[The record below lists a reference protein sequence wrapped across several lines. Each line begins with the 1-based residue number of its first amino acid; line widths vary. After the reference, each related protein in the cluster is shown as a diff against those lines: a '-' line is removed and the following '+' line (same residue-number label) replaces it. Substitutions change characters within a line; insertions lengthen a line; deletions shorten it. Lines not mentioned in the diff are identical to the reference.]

1 MRIPQLREFTGSIT
15 LKCQAIVTDP
25 IAFLHA
31 SHYSQLVLS
40 QTLVDMLTF
49 PARSDLKEQAGA
61 IQTYLLV
68 ELPFH
73 HADEDED
80 LLALLLRSGAMT
92 GDLGV
97 QLSALRAAHARD
109 RELAQRMLEG
119 LTALSVGEEPAR
131 VVEFLQTAFA
141 FAEHLRHHVIWE
153 NRTLL
158 PLADELLRA
167 GDLADLGHRMLERR
181 KALVEP

>member
-1 MRIPQLREFTGSIT
+1 MSIPQFRELTGST
-15 LKCQAIVTDP
+15 ARRCQAIATDP

-49 PARSDLKEQAGA
+49 PARSDLRKQASA

-73 HADEDED
+73 HGDEDED
-80 LLALLLRSGAMT
+80 LLALLMQAGAMT
-92 GDLGV
+92 GELGI

-119 LTALSVGEEPAR
+119 LTALSARKEPAR

-153 NRTLL
+153 NRTIL

-181 KALVEP
+181 KVLVEP